1 MRRLAAIASLLA
13 TSALADSAALV
24 IGNAEYSGLRDL
36 SDAADAADIAD
47 DLEDAGFAVTRA
59 QDADGPG
66 LANAAARFAQSLE
79 RVRGDEAVVVILAG
93 HFAHAGDTTVL
104 LSARAGGVNAQAI
117 PWGLSL
123 GMLRDL
129 LAAADGDGPRVMVL
143 GSGSNSGGSD
153 MARSGLG
160 TFEGDGVSVI
170 SGDIDDALEAAE
182 VLAEPG
188 ESFTRRN
195 ARRIGVD
202 YDGPSRL
209 QLVEERRVAR
219 APVIERPAAPSAPA
233 PAPAPAPAQGSA
245 SQAEREYWATVE
257 RFDTR
262 TGYEAYLN
270 RYPNG
275 AYAPTARARLS
286 AVSDDPLRAPR
297 QAEDALALDREQRR
311 GIQAD
316 LVTLGFDTRGVDG
329 IFGAGTRA
337 AVRSWQSREGLTET
351 GYLDAGQIATLDRQ
365 AARRQAELD
374 IEAERR
380 RAQIQAEDRSYWN
393 ETGRGR
399 DEAGLR
405 AYLERYPDG
414 LFAEQAEA
422 NLAAIAEE
430 NRVATAAQ
438 DRAAFERAQQVG
450 TADAYRRYLSA
461 FPQGAYVAE
470 ANARLQESEVDQQAL
485 AGERALGLDGI
496 GRRLVE
502 TGLRQAGYDPGA
514 IDGNF
519 DEGTRRAIRRYQ
531 RDRGLP
537 VTGYMN
543 QAIVVRMVAESFL
556 Q

>member
-1 MRRLAAIASLLA
+1 MRRLAIIASLLA
-13 TSALADSAALV
+13 SSAMADPAALV
-24 IGNAEYSGLRDL
+24 IGNADYSALRDL
-36 SDAADAADIAD
+36 PDARDAADIAD
-47 DLEDAGFAVTRA
+47 DLEAAGFAVTRA

-66 LANAAARFAQSLE
+66 LSNAAARFAQSLE
-79 RVRGDEAVVVILAG
+79 RVRGDEPVAVILAG
-93 HFAHAGDTTVL
+93 HFAAVGGTTVL
-104 LSARAGGVNAQAI
+104 VSARSGGVNAQAV
-117 PWGLSL
+117 PWSLSL
-123 GMLRDL
+123 DMLRDL
-129 LAAADGDGPRVMVL
+129 MTATEGDGPRLMVL
-143 GSGSNSGGSD
+143 GSGSEGGGTN
-153 MARSGLG
+153 MVRSGLG
-160 TFEGDGVSVI
+160 AFEADGLTFI
-170 SGDIDDALEAAE
+170 SGDIGDALDAAE
-182 VLAEPG
+182 LLAEPG
-188 ESFTRRN
+188 ETFTRRN
-195 ARRIGVD
+195 ARRLGVT
-202 YDGPSRL
+202 YDGPSRFG
-209 QLVEERRVAR
+209 LVAEERRP
-219 APVIERPAAPSAPA
+219 APVIDRPAVPA
-233 PAPAPAPAQGSA
+233 HVIETPRPAQSSA
-245 SQAEREYWATVE
+245 GQAEREYWATVE

-275 AYAPTARARLS
+275 AFASTARARLT
-286 AVSDDPLRAPR
+286 AISDDPLRAPR
-297 QAEDALALDREQRR
+297 QAEDALALNREQRR

-337 AVRSWQSREGLTET
+337 AIRSWQSREGAQET

-399 DEAGLR
+399 DEGGLR

-430 NRVATAAQ
+430 NRAATAAQ

-450 TADAYRRYLSA
+450 TAEAYRRYLAA
-461 FPQGAYVAE
+461 FPQGAYVAD
-470 ANARLQESEVDQQAL
+470 ANARLQEAQVDQQAL

-496 GRRLVE
+496 GQRLVE

-514 IDGNF
+514 VDGNF
-519 DEGTRRAIRRYQ
+519 DEATRRAIRRYQ

>member
-1 MRRLAAIASLLA
+1 MRHLAVLASLLA
-13 TSALADSAALV
+13 SSALAEPAALV
-24 IGNAEYSGLRDL
+24 IGNADYSGLRDL
-36 SDAADAADIAD
+36 PDAEDAADVAD

-59 QDADGPG
+59 EDADGPG

-79 RVRGDEAVVVILAG
+79 RVRGDEAVAVVLAG
-93 HFAHAGDTTVL
+93 HFAHAGGTTVL
-104 LSARAGGVNAQAI
+104 LSARAGGVDAQAV

-123 GMLRDL
+123 TMLRDL
-129 LAAADGDGPRVMVL
+129 VAATEGDGPRLMVV
-143 GSGSNSGGSD
+143 GSGSGGGGTD
-153 MARSGLG
+153 IVQGGLG
-160 TFEGDGVSVI
+160 PLQAEGMALITGGI
-170 SGDIDDALEAAE
+170 ADAMEAAAT
-182 VLAEPG
+182 LAEPG
-188 ESFTRRN
+188 ETFTRRS
-195 ARRIGVD
+195 ARRLD
-202 YDGPSRL
+202 LEYEGPSRFE
-209 QLVEERRVAR
+209 LVSERRAAP
-219 APVIERPAAPSAPA
+219 APVVERPRAPA
-233 PAPAPAPAQGSA
+233 PAPAPSSA
-245 SQAEREYWATVE
+245 GQAEREYWATVE

-275 AYAPTARARLS
+275 AYAATARARLG
-286 AVSDDPLRAPR
+286 AIGDDPLRGPR
-297 QAEDALALDREQRR
+297 AAEDALALSREQRR
-311 GIQAD
+311 AVQAD

-329 IFGAGTRA
+329 LFGAGTRG
-337 AVRSWQSREGLTET
+337 AVRSWQAREGLEQT

-380 RAQIQAEDRSYWN
+380 RAQIENEDRAYWDA
-393 ETGRGR
+393 TGRGR

-405 AYLERYPDG
+405 QYLERYPDG
-414 LFAEQAEA
+414 LYAEQAEA

-430 NRVATAAQ
+430 NRAATAAQ
-438 DRAAFERAQQVG
+438 DRAAWDRAREVG

-461 FPQGAYVAE
+461 FPQGAFA
-470 ANARLQESEVDQQAL
+470 AQAQAQLQESQVDEQAL
-485 AGERALGLDGI
+485 AGERALGLDTI

-502 TGLRQAGYDPGA
+502 TGLRQAGYDPGG

-519 DEGTRRAIRRYQ
+519 DEATRRAIRRYQ

>member
-1 MRRLAAIASLLA
+1 MRRLAVIASLLA
-13 TSALADSAALV
+13 TSALADPAALV
-24 IGNAEYSGLRDL
+24 IGNADYSGLRDL
-36 SDAADAADIAD
+36 PDAQDAADIAD
-47 DLEDAGFAVTRA
+47 DLRAAGFAVTRA
-59 QDADGPG
+59 DDADGPG

-79 RVRGDEAVVVILAG
+79 RVGEDEAVAVILAG
-93 HFAHAGDTTVL
+93 HFAYAGDTTVL
-104 LSARAGGVNAQAI
+104 LSARAGGVDAQSI
-117 PWGLSL
+117 PWGLSI

-129 LAAADGDGPRVMVL
+129 LASTGGDGPRLMVL
-143 GSGSNSGGSD
+143 GSGSNSGGTEIVQ
-153 MARSGLG
+153 SGLG
-160 TFEGDGVSVI
+160 SFEGDGLTVI
-170 SGDIDDALEAAE
+170 SGDIADAMDAAAT
-182 VLAEPG
+182 LAEPG
-188 ESFTRRN
+188 ETFTRRE
-195 ARRIGVD
+195 ARRLGVD
-202 YDGPSRL
+202 YDGPARFT
-209 QLVEERRVAR
+209 LVSERPRR
-219 APVIERPAAPSAPA
+219 PAPVIESPRT
-233 PAPAPAPAQGSA
+233 PAPAPAQSSA
-245 SQAEREYWATVE
+245 GQAEREYWATVE

-286 AVSDDPLRAPR
+286 AISDDPLRVPR
-297 QAEDALALDREQRR
+297 QAEDALSLSTEQRR

-337 AVRSWQSREGLTET
+337 AVRSWQAREGTQQT

-380 RAQIQAEDRSYWN
+380 RAQIQAEDRAYWTA
-393 ETGRGR
+393 TGAGR

-405 AYLERYPDG
+405 QYLERYPDG

-430 NRVATAAQ
+430 NRAATAAQ
-438 DRAAFERAQQVG
+438 DRAAWDRAQQVG

-461 FPQGAYVAE
+461 FPQGAFVDQ
-470 ANARLQESEVDQQAL
+470 ANAQLQESQVDQQAL
-485 AGERALGLDGI
+485 AGERALGLDAI
-496 GRRLVE
+496 GQRLVE
-502 TGLRQAGYDPGA
+502 TGLQQAGYDPGA
-514 IDGNF
+514 VDGNF
-519 DEGTRRAIRRYQ
+519 DESTRRAIRRYQ

>member
-1 MRRLAAIASLLA
+1 MRRLAVIASLLA
-13 TSALADSAALV
+13 TSALADPAALV
-24 IGNAEYSGLRDL
+24 IGNADYSGLRDL
-36 SDAADAADIAD
+36 PDAQDAADIAD
-47 DLEDAGFAVTRA
+47 DLRGAGFAVTRA
-59 QDADGPG
+59 DDADGPG

-79 RVRGDEAVVVILAG
+79 RVGEDEAVAVILAG
-93 HFAHAGDTTVL
+93 HFAYAGDTTVL
-104 LSARAGGVNAQAI
+104 LSARAGGVDAQSI

-129 LAAADGDGPRVMVL
+129 LASTGGDGPRLMVL
-143 GSGSNSGGSD
+143 GSGSNSGGTEIVQ
-153 MARSGLG
+153 SGLG
-160 TFEGDGVSVI
+160 SFEGDGLTVI
-170 SGDIDDALEAAE
+170 SGDIADAMDAAAT
-182 VLAEPG
+182 LAEPG
-188 ESFTRRN
+188 ETFTRRE
-195 ARRIGVD
+195 ARRLGVD
-202 YDGPSRL
+202 YDGPARFT
-209 QLVEERRVAR
+209 LVSERPRR
-219 APVIERPAAPSAPA
+219 PAPVIESPRT
-233 PAPAPAPAQGSA
+233 PAPAPAQSSA
-245 SQAEREYWATVE
+245 GQAEREYWATVE

-286 AVSDDPLRAPR
+286 AISDDPLRVPR
-297 QAEDALALDREQRR
+297 QAEDALSLSTEQRR

-329 IFGAGTRA
+329 IFGAGTRG
-337 AVRSWQSREGLTET
+337 AVRSWQSREGLDET

-380 RAQIQAEDRSYWN
+380 RAQLEAADRAFWD

-399 DEAGLR
+399 EEAGLR
-405 AYLERYPDG
+405 RYLERYPDG
-414 LFAEQAEA
+414 IYAEQAEA

-430 NRVATAAQ
+430 NRAASAAE
-438 DRAAFERAQQVG
+438 DRSAWERARQVG
-450 TADAYRRYLSA
+450 SPEAYRRYLSA
-461 FPQGAYVAE
+461 FPEGAYADQ
-470 ANARLQESEVDQQAL
+470 ARAQLQESDVDQQAL
-485 AGERALGLDGI
+485 AGERALGLDAV

-502 TGLRQAGYDPGA
+502 TGLRQAGYEPGA
-514 IDGNF
+514 VDGNF
-519 DEGTRRAIRRYQ
+519 DRATRRAIRRYQ

-556 Q
+556 R